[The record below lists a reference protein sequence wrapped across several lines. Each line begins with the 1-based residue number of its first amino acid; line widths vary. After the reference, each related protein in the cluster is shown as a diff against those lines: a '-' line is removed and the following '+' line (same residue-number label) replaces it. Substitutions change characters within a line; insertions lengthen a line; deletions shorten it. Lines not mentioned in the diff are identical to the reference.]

1 MKFVDPTQPYRKF
14 GSRLFLKTG
23 VPGKLA
29 CWGGR
34 PGSPASLLA
43 GVEEKPHFAKLAAQ
57 SRSENPLSGIH
68 VYKSRRRRRNGEG

>member
-34 PGSPASLLA
+34 KAALRGTPLCR
-43 GVEEKPHFAKLAAQ
+43 VEVKML
-57 SRSENPLSGIH
+57 
-68 VYKSRRRRRNGEG
+68 

>member
-29 CWGGR
+29 CW
-34 PGSPASLLA
+34 
-43 GVEEKPHFAKLAAQ
+43 VEEKPHFAVLPCA
-57 SRSENPLSGIH
+57 E
-68 VYKSRRRRRNGEG
+68 

>member
-14 GSRLFLKTG
+14 GSRLFLKN
-23 VPGKLA
+23 
-29 CWGGR
+29 
-34 PGSPASLLA
+34 

-68 VYKSRRRRRNGEG
+68 VYKSRRRRRNGES